1 MLCFTSEI
9 IFNAF
14 KNMSIMVEILRNIFA
29 GYFDFLIKLRY
40 KEHKLELGML
50 NIMEKVLLFL
60 LQGIPELSGEL
71 ALSLALAGV
80 SLRWGI
86 IVAAGAA
93 LAVLLYIIRLLPFTF
108 GIHSVVAILIMVL
121 LIKIA
126 TRVRATTCL
135 IVVFV
140 AFATLAA
147 LEFLFSEFFF
157 SVFKLDPQS
166 VISNNFLWK
175 LIGMPQAILMI
186 IFALLVSKY
195 KKPRE
200 GMWKI

>member
-1 MLCFTSEI
+1 
-9 IFNAF
+9 
-14 KNMSIMVEILRNIFA
+14 MVEILRNIFA

-126 TRVRATTCL
+126 TRVRATTCF
-135 IVVFV
+135 IVVFA

-147 LEFLFSEFFF
+147 LEFLFSELFF